1 MKPTKSTKRWSR
13 GFTLIEVLVALGI
26 VALALMT
33 GIKASQSLVMSAQRQ
48 SDLLWAQICADN
60 ALIALRLSR
69 QLPGIGDNSTVC
81 EQVGQTMR
89 VQVSVRP
96 TPNPAFRRV
105 DAQVWS
111 NATPLL
117 RVTTVLGQQ

>member
-1 MKPTKSTKRWSR
+1 MKRTDA

-33 GIKASQSLVMSAQRQ
+33 GLKAAQSLTMSAQRQ
-48 SDLLWAQICADN
+48 SDLLWAQVCADN
-60 ALIALRLSR
+60 ALIALRLA
-69 QLPGIGDNSTVC
+69 QQMPGMGDTLSTC
-81 EQVGQTMR
+81 EQAGQTLR
-89 VQVSVRP
+89 VQLSVRP

-105 DAQVWS
+105 DAQVFA
-111 NATPLL
+111 NAVPVL